1 MLRTVYIIAELFLVF
16 LRIAERLLS
25 SGHFIAPLLLVPLFF
40 VSCKTTRYV
49 STSSGYSY
57 SGGSVE
63 MNYINQY
70 KDLAISEMN
79 RSGIPASIT
88 LAQGIVESDYGRS
101 RLAVEA
107 NNHFGIKCHNN
118 WSGRTIRHD
127 DDARN
132 ECFRKYRHAEES
144 YRDHTDFLV
153 NGSRYARL
161 FELSRTDYVGWAR
174 GLKEAGYATNPDYAN
189 MLIRKIEEL
198 GLHQYDLATTNR
210 AGKRSSSGKVA
221 SGNME
226 TVGLDNNNV
235 AVALDNTAEVTSN
248 NNANVVVIPQRVQT
262 KNRVK
267 YIIVRSGESTS
278 LLEKEFDMLRWELA
292 RYNEL
297 ENGFEP
303 YEGQILYLQPKRNR
317 AEVGNETHIVRE
329 GETIYSVSQLY
340 GVKSQKLREYNMLRE
355 GEEPVAGTTLWLRGL
370 RPVR

>member
-1 MLRTVYIIAELFLVF
+1 MRTGYIITELFVVLIRF
-16 LRIAERLLS
+16 AKRLLFS
-25 SGHFIAPLLLVPLFF
+25 CHFISPLLLVPLFF
-40 VSCKTTRYV
+40 VSCKTTRYA
-49 STSSGYSY
+49 STASGYSY

-63 MNYINQY
+63 MNYISQY

-161 FELSRTDYVGWAR
+161 FELSQTDYVGWAR

-210 AGKRSSSGKVA
+210 AGNRGSSGKIA
-221 SGNME
+221 SDNTA
-226 TVGLDNNNV
+226 TVVLDNNNV
-235 AVALDNTAEVTSN
+235 AVASNNTAEVTSN

-262 KNRVK
+262 KNRIK

-278 LLEKEFDMLRWELA
+278 YLEDEYDM
-292 RYNEL
+292 
-297 ENGFEP
+297 
-303 YEGQILYLQPKRNR
+303 
-317 AEVGNETHIVRE
+317 
-329 GETIYSVSQLY
+329 
-340 GVKSQKLREYNMLRE
+340 
-355 GEEPVAGTTLWLRGL
+355 
-370 RPVR
+370 

>member
-1 MLRTVYIIAELFLVF
+1 
-16 LRIAERLLS
+16 
-25 SGHFIAPLLLVPLFF
+25 
-40 VSCKTTRYV
+40 
-49 STSSGYSY
+49 
-57 SGGSVE
+57 

-226 TVGLDNNNV
+226 TVVLDNNNV

-248 NNANVVVIPQRVQT
+248 NNANIVVIPQRVQT

-267 YIIVRSGESTS
+267 YIIVRSGESAS

-340 GVKSQKLREYNMLRE
+340 GMKSQKLREYNMLRE